1 MNSMNKQQ
9 LNINLNVEQWLW
21 FAILFTLPLSIR
33 LNSLAVLVGFIVL
46 TSRFFIKKR
55 RINNRYLIFLLPS
68 VVYFLAQIIPL
79 GTRIFDVQTWKEIE
93 QQLPLLAIPVLF
105 LLGGINK
112 TQFKL
117 VAVNA
122 MFLAVVFGSFVMLG
136 ESGIQ
141 YIILGEPEVFVYH
154 DLTRPFNM
162 GAIFFSLFVIVAM
175 LFIDEISW
183 IFEYKWVGIISVGL
197 LTVMLFL
204 LASKML
210 LVTGVLLFL
219 IKQRQFIK
227 DNLPSRGLVI
237 PVIFIIILIL
247 AIPFGKRINEI
258 SDHRL
263 DIVMEDSYTYD
274 SPVNGLNLRLVQ
286 ARLGFEMLDEHR
298 SWLSG
303 VGMDNCQQELNAKY
317 IEKGLYTGYQGTDD
331 TGYLNYNFHN
341 QYIETLVRSGIVG
354 LVSLLMLVLIMFRV
368 SGDYTYSSNYEI
380 WLLLIFFLTE
390 SVLERQ
396 MGIMYFCILYSAY
409 FPAQTLK
416 KLAK

>member
-1 MNSMNKQQ
+1 MNKQQ

-409 FPAQTLK
+409 FPAAIKNELVK
-416 KLAK
+416 